1 MQNQVEAQKKEAEK
15 RAYIKEQRSAMMS
28 QVLDA
33 DARSRLANIA
43 AIKPQKA
50 EQLENIIIANV

>member
-50 EQLENIIIANV
+50 E